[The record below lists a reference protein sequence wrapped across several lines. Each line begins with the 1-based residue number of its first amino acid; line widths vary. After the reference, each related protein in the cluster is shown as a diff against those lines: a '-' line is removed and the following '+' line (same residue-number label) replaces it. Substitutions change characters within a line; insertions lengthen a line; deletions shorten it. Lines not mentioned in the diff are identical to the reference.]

1 MSLSSSAA
9 VCQATPGDKPFNFV
23 ALPLEVKELI
33 YKHALFAGGHLK
45 YKLYVNS
52 GHFANSAL
60 QNSFP
65 AICFTNKLERIIAS
79 RLYLRYQTITMDDS
93 DDSPVLEA
101 FLSQF
106 GQANEGL
113 GWLKHVEIAYYGD
126 FCDYISKA
134 IPLIRVC
141 TALKT
146 VVFRMNSLHLYG
158 RSERGPAEKK
168 PSTGAEIF
176 ERLRLHGLADCGH
189 LTKVRFHVFR
199 GRRAELEGLKK
210 LIQDF
215 SCDFLAL
222 HGSIASKKLD
232 VGISDECGLIW
243 VLEPQA

>member
-45 YKLYVNS
+45 YKLYVHSRN
-52 GHFANSAL
+52 FANSAL

-79 RLYLRYQTITMDDS
+79 RLYLRYQTISWDES
-93 DDSPVLEA
+93 DSPVLEA

-113 GWLKHVEIAYYGD
+113 GWLKHVEIACYGN
-126 FCDYISKA
+126 FCDFSKA
-134 IPLIRVC
+134 VPLIKVC

-146 VVFRMNSLHLYG
+146 VMFLILPGDLYKWDEAKLEG
-158 RSERGPAEKK
+158 R
-168 PSTGAEIF
+168 PSTGTEIF

-189 LTKVRFHVFR
+189 LTKVRFYVFE
-199 GRRAELEGLKK
+199 GRRAGVGGLKEF
-210 LIQDF
+210 IQDF

-222 HGSIASKKLD
+222 HGSTAFKKLD
-232 VGISDECGLIW
+232 IGISDECGLMW
-243 VLEPQA
+243 VLEPQV